1 MQNYDLLILG
11 AGPAGLSAAVYAL
24 RYNLNTAILGGV
36 PGGLMMETHKIC
48 NWPGEKEITGFELS
62 TKMKEQAESLGC
74 HFIYDQATGLTKNDS
89 GWQIAT
95 QSGETYQAK
104 VIIYS
109 LGTEHRHLGL
119 PVEEKFKGKGVSYC
133 ATCDAMFYK
142 GKATAVIGGGNS
154 AMTAALYLAD
164 LCPKVYLITRGPKLK
179 GEVAWMNDVV
189 KKNNIIHITETQV
202 VDLLGET
209 KLEKIVL
216 DKAFEDS
223 KELVIEG
230 LFVEIGLNPRTELF
244 KQIGGEVNEINQIK
258 VNADMSTN
266 LLGML
271 AAGDATNGSNGFRQ
285 IVTAVSEGAIAADT
299 AYKLLSRQ

>member
-1 MQNYDLLILG
+1 
-11 AGPAGLSAAVYAL
+11 
-24 RYNLNTAILGGV
+24 
-36 PGGLMMETHKIC
+36 
-48 NWPGEKEITGFELS
+48 
-62 TKMKEQAESLGC
+62 
-74 HFIYDQATGLTKNDS
+74 
-89 GWQIAT
+89 
-95 QSGETYQAK
+95 
-104 VIIYS
+104 
-109 LGTEHRHLGL
+109 
-119 PVEEKFKGKGVSYC
+119 
-133 ATCDAMFYK
+133 
-142 GKATAVIGGGNS
+142 
-154 AMTAALYLAD
+154 
-164 LCPKVYLITRGPKLK
+164 
-179 GEVAWMNDVV
+179 MNDVV